1 MLHYQINRTPLY
13 PLALAA
19 TIATVVFTGSASAYV
34 PDDRWST
41 TASGSTGSQGDFAT
55 ITWSFV
61 ADGTSIVS
69 EGSSN
74 LISYMDGLFGSSG
87 GGNLTTRPWFSLF
100 QDSFDRWTELGGI
113 KFVYEPNDNGVQMG
127 GNTAG
132 ALGVRGDIRIGGAH
146 IDGANGTLAYTYL
159 PNNGD
164 MVIDTGETTFYSNS
178 TNNYRQLR
186 NTIMHELGHAFG
198 LLHIESSSDHLLLE
212 PYIDTTFDGPQLDD
226 IRGLHGLYGDALE
239 KTNNGAGNDS
249 YSLATSLGAIAAGG
263 SKSIGASAA
272 TGQAIGADEIDF
284 VSIANSSDF
293 DFFSFTV
300 NSPSLLD
307 VSLTPL
313 GGVFTQGVEG
323 GAQSTFDANARND
336 LTLSIYGANGTT
348 LLGTANNTAAG
359 LVESLADVSL
369 PAAGQYYVRVSGST
383 ANVQLYQLQLSVASA
398 SIINSGDFDGDGDVD
413 GSDFLAW
420 QRGSGI
426 TSGALKNQG
435 DANADGAVNAADLA
449 IWKSQFGAAST
460 TTVTAAVPEPRA
472 TVIAWLLV
480 GGCSLMW
487 RSCSRRVN
495 SPSTVPFSQLLPGRR
510 RTP

>member
-1 MLHYQINRTPLY
+1 MLHLQTNKTPLL

-19 TIATVVFTGSASAYV
+19 TLATVVFAGAASAYV

-41 TASGSTGSQGDFAT
+41 TASGSTGSQGDIAT
-55 ITWSFV
+55 ITWSLV

-69 EGSSN
+69 EGPSN

-87 GGNLTTRPWFSLF
+87 GSNLTARPWFSLF

-132 ALGVRGDIRIGGAH
+132 SLGVRGDIRIGGAT

-186 NTIMHELGHAFG
+186 NTVMHELGHAFG

-212 PYIDTTFDGPQLDD
+212 PYIDATFDGPQLDD
-226 IRGLHGLYGDALE
+226 IRGLHGLYGDAFE
-239 KTNNGAGNDS
+239 KTHNGAGNDS

-272 TGQAIGADEIDF
+272 TGQAIAEDETDF

-300 NSPSLLD
+300 SSASLLD

-313 GGVFTQGVEG
+313 GGVFTQGAEG
-323 GAQSTFDANARND
+323 GVQSTFDANARND

-359 LVESLADVSL
+359 LAESLADVSL
-369 PAAGQYYVRVSGST
+369 PVAGQYYVRVSGST
-383 ANVQLYQLQLSVASA
+383 ANVQLYQLEFSIESA
-398 SIINSGDFDGDGDVD
+398 VDTQPGDFYLDGIVDGD
-413 GSDFLAW
+413 DFLLW
-420 QRGSGI
+420 QRNPSVGNLGDWKASFG
-426 TSGALKNQG
+426 TS
-435 DANADGAVNAADLA
+435 
-449 IWKSQFGAAST
+449 SQSLSI
-460 TTVTAAVPEPRA
+460 VPEPTAGMLVLFGVLGFGKLRRA
-472 TVIAWLLV
+472 A
-480 GGCSLMW
+480 
-487 RSCSRRVN
+487 R
-495 SPSTVPFSQLLPGRR
+495 
-510 RTP
+510 

>member
-1 MLHYQINRTPLY
+1 MMPHLQTNRSTTFPF
-13 PLALAA
+13 ALAA
-19 TIATVVFTGSASAYV
+19 TLATVVFAGNASAYV

-41 TASGSTGSQGDFAT
+41 TASGSTGSQGDVAT

-74 LISYMDGLFGSSG
+74 LISYMDGLFGVTSG

-132 ALGVRGDIRIGGAH
+132 SLGVRGDIRIGGAH
-146 IDGANGTLAYTYL
+146 FDGANGTLAYTYL

-249 YSLATSLGAIAAGG
+249 YSLATSLGAIADGG
-263 SKSIGASAA
+263 SKTIGASAA
-272 TGQAIGADEIDF
+272 TGQAIAVDEIDF

-313 GGVFTQGVEG
+313 GGVFTQGTEG
-323 GAQSTFDANARND
+323 GVQSTFDANARND

-359 LVESLADVSL
+359 LAESLADVSL

-398 SIINSGDFDGDGDVD
+398 VVAQPGDFDGDGD
-413 GSDFLAW
+413 
-420 QRGSGI
+420 
-426 TSGALKNQG
+426 
-435 DANADGAVNAADLA
+435 ADGADLLVWQRTLGNSGTGLAADGNGDGVVNGLDLA
-449 IWKSQFGAAST
+449 IWKTWFGSE
-460 TTVTAAVPEPRA
+460 TANPIQSIPEPA
-472 TVIAWLLV
+472 GLIMAAILLI
-480 GGCSLMW
+480 
-487 RSCSRRVN
+487 
-495 SPSTVPFSQLLPGRR
+495 PIERR
-510 RTP
+510 RRRRARLHS

>member
-1 MLHYQINRTPLY
+1 MMLHFQTNRTPLL

-19 TIATVVFTGSASAYV
+19 TIATFNFAGAASAYV

-41 TASGSTGSQGDFAT
+41 TASGATGSQGDVAT

-74 LISYMDGLFGSSG
+74 LISYMDGLFGVTSG

-113 KFVYEPNDNGVQMG
+113 KFVYESNDNGVQMG

-132 ALGVRGDIRIGGAH
+132 SLGVRGDIRIGGAY

-164 MVIDTGETTFYSNS
+164 MVIDTGETAFYSNS

-198 LLHIESSSDHLLLE
+198 LLHIESSSDRLLLE

-249 YSLATSLGAIAAGG
+249 YSLATSLGAIADGG

-272 TGQAIGADEIDF
+272 SGQSVGPDEIDF

-313 GGVFTQGVEG
+313 GGVFMQGVEG
-323 GAQSTFDANARND
+323 GAQSSFDANARND
-336 LTLSIYGANGTT
+336 LTLSIYGPNGTT

-359 LVESLADVSL
+359 LAESLADLSL

-383 ANVQLYQLQLSVASA
+383 PNVQLYQLQLSVASTVA
-398 SIINSGDFDGDGDVD
+398 TQPGDFDGDGD
-413 GSDFLAW
+413 
-420 QRGSGI
+420 
-426 TSGALKNQG
+426 
-435 DANADGAVNAADLA
+435 ADGADLLVWQRTFGSSGTGLAADGNGDGVVNNIDLA
-449 IWKSQFGAAST
+449 IWKSWFGREAPNPIQSI
-460 TTVTAAVPEPRA
+460 PEPAGLIVA
-472 TVIAWLLV
+472 TIL
-480 GGCSLMW
+480 
-487 RSCSRRVN
+487 
-495 SPSTVPFSQLLPGRR
+495 LLPIERHRRLHSDSKLRR
-510 RTP
+510 R

>member
-1 MLHYQINRTPLY
+1 MMLHLPTNKTPTLL
-13 PLALAA
+13 LALAVELA
-19 TIATVVFTGSASAYV
+19 TFVFTGSASAYV

-41 TASGSTGSQGDFAT
+41 TASGSTGSQGDVAT
-55 ITWSFV
+55 ITWSLV

-74 LISYMDGLFGSSG
+74 LISYMDGLFGVTSG

-132 ALGVRGDIRIGGAH
+132 VLGVRGDIRIGGAY

-164 MVIDTGETTFYSNS
+164 MVIDTGESTFYGNS

-249 YSLATSLGAIAAGG
+249 YSSATSLGAIAGGG
-263 SKSIGASAA
+263 SKSIGTSTA
-272 TGQAIGADEIDF
+272 TGQAITADVTDF
-284 VSIANSSDF
+284 VSIANSTDY

-307 VSLTPL
+307 VTLTPL
-313 GGVFTQGVEG
+313 GGVFTQGAEG
-323 GAQSTFDANARND
+323 GPQSTFDANARND
-336 LTLSIYGANGTT
+336 LTLAIYGSNGTT

-359 LVESLADVSL
+359 LAESLTDVSL

-383 ANVQLYQLQLSVASA
+383 ANVQLYQLLFSVDSA
-398 SIINSGDFDGDGDVD
+398 VVTQPGDFDFDGDAD
-413 GSDFLAW
+413 GSDLLVW
-420 QRGSGI
+420 QRAFGS
-426 TSGALKNQG
+426 SGADL
-435 DANADGAVNAADLA
+435 AADGNNDGVVNALDLA
-449 IWKSQFGAAST
+449 IWKNNFGESLGSVT
-460 TTVTAAVPEPRA
+460 TAVAAVPEPA
-472 TVIAWLLV
+472 PVTLFLL
-480 GGCSLMW
+480 GAAMLF
-487 RSCSRRVN
+487 RRKEAHK
-495 SPSTVPFSQLLPGRR
+495 TQKG
-510 RTP
+510 

>member
-1 MLHYQINRTPLY
+1 MLHLPTTGSQIVR
-13 PLALAA
+13 ALAA
-19 TIATVVFTGSASAYV
+19 IIATFAGAGAASAYV

-41 TASGSTGSQGDFAT
+41 TASASPGSQGDVAT

-61 ADGTSIVS
+61 ADGTSIVN

-87 GGNLTTRPWFSLF
+87 GSNFTTRPWFSLF
-100 QDSFDRWTELGGI
+100 QESFDRWTELGGI
-113 KFVYEPNDNGVQMG
+113 KFVYETNDNGVQMG

-132 ALGVRGDIRIGGAH
+132 SLGIRGDIRIGGAN

-164 MVIDTGETTFYSNS
+164 MVIDTGESTFYNNS
-178 TNNYRQLR
+178 ANNYRQFR

-198 LLHIESSSDHLLLE
+198 LLHIESSSDHLLME
-212 PYIDTTFDGPQLDD
+212 PYIDSSFDGPQLDD
-226 IRGLHGLYGDALE
+226 IRGLHGLYGDAFE

-249 YSLATSLGAIAAGG
+249 YSLATSLGAIAVGG
-263 SKSIGASAA
+263 SKSIGAAA
-272 TGQAIGADEIDF
+272 ASGQGVDADETDF

-300 NSPSLLD
+300 NAASLLD
-307 VSLTPL
+307 VTLTPL
-313 GGVFTQGVEG
+313 GGVFMQGTQG
-323 GAQSTFDANARND
+323 GAQSSFDANARND

-359 LVESLADVSL
+359 FAESLADVSL

-398 SIINSGDFDGDGDVD
+398 VVTQPGDFDGDGDAD
-413 GSDFLAW
+413 GNDLLVW
-420 QRGSGI
+420 QRNFGK
-426 TSGALKNQG
+426 SGAGLAGDGNNDGVVNGLDLTIWKNNFG
-435 DANADGAVNAADLA
+435 KSLGSVTTAGAAVSEPAAATILFPLGAVA
-449 IWKSQFGAAST
+449 FF
-460 TTVTAAVPEPRA
+460 
-472 TVIAWLLV
+472 
-480 GGCSLMW
+480 
-487 RSCSRRVN
+487 RRKKAQKTQ
-495 SPSTVPFSQLLPGRR
+495 SA
-510 RTP
+510 

>member
-1 MLHYQINRTPLY
+1 MPHVQTNRTTTFPF
-13 PLALAA
+13 ALAA
-19 TIATVVFTGSASAYV
+19 TLATVVFAGAASAYV

-41 TASGSTGSQGDFAT
+41 TASGSTGSQGDIAT
-55 ITWSFV
+55 ITWSLV

-87 GGNLTTRPWFSLF
+87 GSNLTTRPWFSLF

-113 KFVYEPNDNGVQMG
+113 KFVYQPNDNGVQMG

-132 ALGVRGDIRIGGAH
+132 SLGVRGDIRIGGAT
-146 IDGANGTLAYTYL
+146 IDGSNGTLAYTYL

-249 YSLATSLGAIAAGG
+249 YSLATSLGAIAAGE
-263 SKSIGASAA
+263 SKLIGASAA
-272 TGQAIGADEIDF
+272 TGQAVAADEIDF
-284 VSIANSSDF
+284 VSIANSSDY

-300 NSPSLLD
+300 NSASLLD

-313 GGVFTQGVEG
+313 GGVFTQGTEG
-323 GAQSTFDANARND
+323 GVQSTFDANARND
-336 LTLSIYGANGTT
+336 LTLSIYAANGTT

-359 LVESLADVSL
+359 LAESLADVSL

-398 SIINSGDFDGDGDVD
+398 VVTQPGDFDGDGDVD
-413 GSDFLAW
+413 GADLLVW
-420 QRGSGI
+420 QRTLGS
-426 TSGALKNQG
+426 SGASL
-435 DANADGAVNAADLA
+435 AADGNSDGVVNGLDLD
-449 IWKSQFGAAST
+449 IWKTWFGSEAANPIQ
-460 TTVTAAVPEPRA
+460 AVPEPA
-472 TVIAWLLV
+472 GLIMAAILLI
-480 GGCSLMW
+480 
-487 RSCSRRVN
+487 
-495 SPSTVPFSQLLPGRR
+495 PFERLRR
-510 RTP
+510 RPAPAFLEEHSTSGDRRTLC